1 MSRGAFIRGED
12 VARFARWQFAA
23 VGAEGNVLG
32 GVVDPEA
39 IEEARQQGR
48 DEGYAAGRAAAQAE
62 AREQMEAYQA
72 NEGLEAAQR
81 VAALLASAEAQLAE
95 VQQELA
101 RGTLEI
107 ACALARQ
114 VLRQEIA
121 TRPTVLE
128 PVVREALAMLAV
140 DGKASAVRLSP
151 TDFEMMGVALRAEFE
166 GQPVSVVADAGIAPG
181 DCLVES
187 AGTVIDGGVATRW
200 SRAVAALGLA
210 MPWHDDAA
218 PKDPD
223 AAG

>member
-1 MSRGAFIRGED
+1 MTRSAFIPGER

-23 VGAEGNVLG
+23 VGSEGDVLG

-48 DEGYAAGRAAAQAE
+48 AEGYAAGRADAQAE
-62 AREQMEAYQA
+62 ALAQMQAYQE
-72 NEGLEAAQR
+72 NEGREAAER
-81 VAALLASAEAQLAE
+81 VAALLARAEAQLAE

-121 TRPTVLE
+121 TRPAVLE
-128 PVVREALAMLAV
+128 PVVREALAVLAV
-140 DGKASAVRLSP
+140 EGKSSAVRLSP
-151 TDFEMMGVALRAEFE
+151 QDFDMLGQALRAEFE
-166 GQPVSVVADAGIAPG
+166 GQPVSVIVDSGLAPG

-187 AGTVIDGGVATRW
+187 AGTVIDGSMATRW
-200 SRAVAALGLA
+200 SRAVASLGLA
-210 MPWHDDAA
+210 MPWQAA
-218 PKDPD
+218 DGD

>member
-1 MSRGAFIRGED
+1 
-12 VARFARWQFAA
+12 
-23 VGAEGNVLG
+23 
-32 GVVDPEA
+32 
-39 IEEARQQGR
+39 
-48 DEGYAAGRAAAQAE
+48 
-62 AREQMEAYQA
+62 MEAYQA

-121 TRPTVLE
+121 TRPAVLE

-151 TDFEMMGVALRAEFE
+151 TDFERLGVALRAEFE

-200 SRAVAALGLA
+200 SR
-210 MPWHDDAA
+210 
-218 PKDPD
+218 
-223 AAG
+223 